1 MPKIDLLKEGR
12 KVKAPFKPIPV
23 SRVGD
28 ANILLSMIKGE
39 YKKHNH
45 PYDEFFYVLDGKI
58 ELEFDKEKL
67 VLKKGEGVLVKKGQW
82 HKSRSKRK
90 SLVMLF
96 ERSGMESQFSD

>member
-1 MPKIDLLKEGR
+1 MAKVDLLREGK
-12 KVKAPFKPIPV
+12 KVKEPFKPIPV

-28 ANILLSMIKGE
+28 ANILLSVIQGE

-58 ELEFDKEKL
+58 ELELDKEKFI
-67 VLKKGEGVLVKKGQW
+67 LKKGEGFLVKKGQW
-82 HKSRSKRK
+82 HQSRSRKR

-96 ERSGMESQFSD
+96 ERSGMESQFTQ

>member
-1 MPKIDLLKEGR
+1 MPKIDLLREGR
-12 KVKAPFKPIPV
+12 KVKDPFKPIPV
-23 SRVGD
+23 SRVGH

-58 ELEFDKEKL
+58 ELEFDKEKM

-82 HKSRSKRK
+82 HKSRSKGK

>member
-1 MPKIDLLKEGR
+1 MPKIDLLREGR
-12 KVKAPFKPIPV
+12 KVKDPFKPIPV

-28 ANILLSMIKGE
+28 AIILLSMIKGE

-58 ELEFDKEKL
+58 ELEFDKEKM

-82 HKSRSKRK
+82 HKSRSKGK

>member
-1 MPKIDLLKEGR
+1 MPKIDLLREGR
-12 KVKAPFKPIPV
+12 KVKDPFKPIPI

-58 ELEFDKEKL
+58 ELEFDKEKM

-82 HKSRSKRK
+82 HKSRSKGK